1 MKEQLKNGSVSEEDP
16 VEKAM
21 MRFQRKRGTY
31 HVITMETRLEEL
43 EGFFGGLE
51 GDGNGGRDFAVVTDQ
66 ARKFVLGVATKEDLR
81 EFVRRRP

>member
-1 MKEQLKNGSVSEEDP
+1 MSEEDP

-43 EGFFGGLE
+43 EGFFGGVDGVDRE
-51 GDGNGGRDFAVVTDQ
+51 GGDGGRDFAVVTDQ